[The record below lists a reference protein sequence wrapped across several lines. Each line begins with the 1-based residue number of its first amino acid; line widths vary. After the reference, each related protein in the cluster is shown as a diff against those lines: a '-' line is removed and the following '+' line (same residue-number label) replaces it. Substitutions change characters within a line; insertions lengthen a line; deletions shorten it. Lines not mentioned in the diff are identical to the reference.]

1 MLLLSST
8 ALKLKQG
15 INHVSKLFFLM
26 FIRDECSTCFKWGFF
41 PFLFSCTMYN
51 HSVFWS
57 CLVEDF
63 CFFHICLLNTG
74 RQNYRV
80 QSTFCFYTIL
90 KIFINIKN
98 SVFVSIKCKYGI
110 LDCLRHAFYMY
121 YLLVKCFTQTCYILQ
136 TYLQSWCYWQF
147 RQYA

>member
-1 MLLLSST
+1 MSEVVLRQPIRRTGWRRPLHNYNRCYCWRTLSST

-41 PFLFSCTMYN
+41 PFLCSCTMYN

-90 KIFINIKN
+90 KNFINIKN

-110 LDCLRHAFYMY
+110 LDCLRHAFYM
-121 YLLVKCFTQTCYILQ
+121 
-136 TYLQSWCYWQF
+136 
-147 RQYA
+147 